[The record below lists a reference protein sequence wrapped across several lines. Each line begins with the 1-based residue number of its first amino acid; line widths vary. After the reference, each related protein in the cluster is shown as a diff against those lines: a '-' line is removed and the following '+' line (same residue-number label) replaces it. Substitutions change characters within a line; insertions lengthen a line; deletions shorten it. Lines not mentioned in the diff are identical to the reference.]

1 MRNVTL
7 RSTGKG
13 TAVVLEQVILVDK
26 KLFNSYKEAVEYA
39 ANLNI
44 DEAFRRNRTRNV
56 KKDVKPLDTNAHE
69 TETSQ
74 SQD

>member
-44 DEAFRRNRTRNV
+44 DEAFRRNRNRPV
-56 KKDVKPLDTNAHE
+56 RKDVKLDPNAHE
-69 TETSQ
+69 TEASQ

>member
-26 KLFNSYKEAVEYA
+26 KLFDTYGEAVAYA
-39 ANLNI
+39 ATLNI
-44 DEAFRRNRTRNV
+44 DEAFRRGRTRNV
-56 KKDVKPLDTNAHE
+56 KKE
-69 TETSQ
+69 TTTGSETTKSQ
-74 SQD
+74 E

>member
-7 RSTGKG
+7 RSTSQG

-26 KLFNSYKEAVEYA
+26 KLFDTYEEAAAYA
-39 ANLNI
+39 AKLNI
-44 DEAFRRNRTRNV
+44 NEAFRRNRNRNV
-56 KKDVKPLDTNAHE
+56 TKTN

-74 SQD
+74 GQG

>member
-13 TAVVLEQVILVDK
+13 TAVVLEQVILIDK

-56 KKDVKPLDTNAHE
+56 KKEDPQTKSTEGQDTKNVG
-69 TETSQ
+69 
-74 SQD
+74 

>member
-26 KLFNSYKEAVEYA
+26 KLFDTYAEAVAYA
-39 ANLNI
+39 ATLNI
-44 DEAFRRNRTRNV
+44 DEAFRRNRNRNV
-56 KKDVKPLDTNAHE
+56 KKETTTNSE
-69 TETSQ
+69 TAKSQ
-74 SQD
+74 E